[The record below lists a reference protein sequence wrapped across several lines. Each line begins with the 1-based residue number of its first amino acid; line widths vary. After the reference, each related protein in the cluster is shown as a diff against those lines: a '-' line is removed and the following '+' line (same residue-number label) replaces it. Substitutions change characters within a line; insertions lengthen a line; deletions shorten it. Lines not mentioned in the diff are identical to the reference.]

1 MNQRPDTPMLDQVQ
15 TPADL
20 KRFNDEELKCLADE
34 LRNETISAVS
44 ETGGHLGA
52 GLGVIELTV
61 ALHNVFDAPK
71 DKIIWDVSHQ
81 AYPHKILTGRRDRIR
96 TLRQKNGLSG
106 FTKRSESEYDPFGA
120 AHSSTS
126 ISAALGFKVAHD
138 LGGNCKAGLGDAIA
152 VIGDGAMSAGM
163 AYEAMN
169 HAGHLGKRL
178 VVVLNDNEM
187 SIAPPVGA
195 LSSYLSQLYAGA
207 PFQDLKAAAKGAIS
221 FLPEPFRDGA
231 KRAKDLLKGMAVG
244 GTMFEA
250 LGFSYIGP
258 IDGHDLDQLLPVLR
272 TVKQRATGPILL
284 HIITKKGRGFA
295 PAENAHDKGHATAQF
310 DLVTGKQEK
319 GTSNAISYTAAF
331 SNALVSIASNDNKIC
346 AVTAAMPD
354 GTGLKIF
361 SERYPS
367 RCFDVG
373 IAEQHAVT
381 FSAALAAG
389 GMKPFCAI
397 YSTFLQRGYDQV
409 VHDVAIQRLPVR
421 FAIDRAG
428 LVGADGA
435 THAGSFDISF
445 LTNLPGFVVM
455 APADE
460 AELVH
465 MVKTAAEYNEGP
477 IAFRYPRGEG
487 VGVELPNAADI
498 LEIGKGR
505 IINNG
510 SKVAILCFGTR
521 LKEVLKASEL
531 LRPMGFDITVADAR
545 FAKPLDHDL
554 IELLCS
560 EHEVLITVEEGAIG
574 GFGSHVAQYA
584 AERGLLDN
592 GIKFR
597 SMFLPDIFIDQASQ
611 SDMYNVAELNSEH
624 IVNKVLETIGI
635 SKINTK
641 LA

>member
-20 KRFNDEELKCLADE
+20 KRFNDEELKCLVNE

-52 GLGVIELTV
+52 GLGVIELSV

-331 SNALVSIASNDNKIC
+331 SNALVSLASNDNKIC

-445 LTNLPGFVVM
+445 LTNLPEFVVM

-510 SKVAILCFGTR
+510 SKVAILCFGAR

-554 IELLCS
+554 IEFLCS

-592 GIKFR
+592 GLKFR

-624 IVNKVLETIGI
+624 IVNRVLETIGI

>member
-52 GLGVIELTV
+52 GLGVIELSV
-61 ALHNVFDAPK
+61 ALHNIFDAPK

-331 SNALVSIASNDNKIC
+331 SNALVSLASNDNKIC

-361 SERYPS
+361 SDRYPS

-554 IELLCS
+554 IEFLCS

-574 GFGSHVAQYA
+574 GFGSHVVQYA

-592 GIKFR
+592 GLKFR

-624 IVNKVLETIGI
+624 IVNRILETIGI